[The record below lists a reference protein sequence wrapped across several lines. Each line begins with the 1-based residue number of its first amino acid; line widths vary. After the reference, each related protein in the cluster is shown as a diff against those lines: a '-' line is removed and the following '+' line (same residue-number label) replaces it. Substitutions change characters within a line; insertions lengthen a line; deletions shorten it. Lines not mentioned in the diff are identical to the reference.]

1 MPQNDFELELAI
13 RYRGGD
19 ADRHALDFYDGA
31 SSMFGFAK
39 SLAIASNYLV
49 TGKVSYK
56 ATAARGVKLL
66 MKPSR
71 EGSFEQFI
79 MLLCDNIETVTGL
92 ILSPLA
98 LRHFIKYSFSSAV
111 GVNPDPPTQDI
122 ANIVSRTG
130 DMEALTDALE
140 GPLKEAHRT
149 VYTNENARVDLRTEN
164 GGMRDLITF
173 NQNTASYL
181 HDRIISDRA
190 TTHAC
195 NVASYNVNSKRGRLY
210 LLDEGH
216 TVPFE
221 IAKTQPSVDTAAL
234 SWSLDQVNV
243 GRGGEL
249 SVVAKKITA
258 SNGDLKKLI
267 LQRIQVR

>member
-19 ADRHALDFYDGA
+19 ADTHALDFYDGA

-71 EGSFEQFI
+71 QGSFEQFV
-79 MLLCDNIETVTGL
+79 MLLCDNIETVTGI
-92 ILSPLA
+92 ILTPIA

-111 GVNPDPPTQDI
+111 GISPGVPSQDI

-130 DMEALTDALE
+130 DMDALSDALE

-149 VYTNENARVDLRTEN
+149 VYTNENARVDLRSED
-164 GGMRDLITF
+164 GGLRDIITF
-173 NQNTASYL
+173 NQNTANYL
-181 HDRIISDRA
+181 HDRIVSDRT
-190 TTHAC
+190 TTHTC

-210 LLDEGH
+210 LLNEGH

-221 IAKTQPSVDTAAL
+221 IAKNQQGVDTAAL

-243 GRGGEL
+243 GKGGEL
-249 SVVAKKITA
+249 SVVANKITA

-267 LQRIQVR
+267 IRKISLR